1 MSVLTLY
8 QVDAFTD
15 HVFGGNP
22 AAVCV
27 LEDWLP
33 EAQMQAIGNEN
44 NLAETA
50 FVVPKGEEYHIRWFT
65 PDVEVDLCGH
75 ATLAAAYVLKT
86 VLKAPQET
94 LRFQTLNKGRLSVQK
109 EGDQLFLNFPTDRIA
124 PISPLKGAQQGLGV
138 KPIEYWKGETDF
150 IVVVENEAAVAALQ
164 PNMEWVQELGE
175 RGLIVTARGETVD
188 FVSRFFAPQTGVD
201 EDYVTGS
208 AHTSL
213 IPLWAPKL
221 GKKFMNAH
229 QISSR
234 KGVLNCED
242 LGDRVRIGGH
252 AQLYLKG
259 EIYLPEE

>member
-65 PDVEVDLCGH
+65 PNVEVDLCGH

-86 VLKAPQET
+86 VLKAPRKPSVFRLLT
-94 LRFQTLNKGRLSVQK
+94 KG
-109 EGDQLFLNFPTDRIA
+109 G
-124 PISPLKGAQQGLGV
+124 
-138 KPIEYWKGETDF
+138 
-150 IVVVENEAAVAALQ
+150 
-164 PNMEWVQELGE
+164 
-175 RGLIVTARGETVD
+175 
-188 FVSRFFAPQTGVD
+188 
-201 EDYVTGS
+201 
-208 AHTSL
+208 
-213 IPLWAPKL
+213 
-221 GKKFMNAH
+221 
-229 QISSR
+229 
-234 KGVLNCED
+234 
-242 LGDRVRIGGH
+242 
-252 AQLYLKG
+252 
-259 EIYLPEE
+259 

>member
-1 MSVLTLY
+1 MYVLTLY

-33 EAQMQAIGNEN
+33 EAQMQAIANEN

-150 IVVVENEAAVAALQ
+150 IVVLENEAALAALQ
-164 PNMEWVQELGE
+164 PNMEWVQQLGE

-221 GKKFMNAH
+221 GKKYMNAH

>member
-65 PDVEVDLCGH
+65 PNVEVDLCGH

-164 PNMEWVQELGE
+164 PNMEWVQQLGE
-175 RGLIVTARGETVD
+175 RGLIVTARGENGG
-188 FVSRFFAPQTGVD
+188 FCLS
-201 EDYVTGS
+201 
-208 AHTSL
+208 
-213 IPLWAPKL
+213 
-221 GKKFMNAH
+221 
-229 QISSR
+229 
-234 KGVLNCED
+234 VLCPTNRS
-242 LGDRVRIGGH
+242 G
-252 AQLYLKG
+252 
-259 EIYLPEE
+259 